1 MTSSWRA
8 RWRPRGTRRNEM
20 SRHTLSVLVEDK
32 PGVLARVASLFS
44 RRGFNIESLAVGPT
58 EVPEVSRMTIVV
70 NVTGLP
76 LEQVTKQLNKLV
88 NVLKIVELDEAS
100 SVQRAIALVKVK
112 ADAGHPGY
120 GFLSENYKFV
130 EILEQHKVKFI
141 GPSSELIRKMGDKI
155 EAKKIAKSLGLPIV
169 SGSETGI
176 KDIGEAIKISKQ
188 IGFPILIKAAGGG
201 GGKGMRIVHSED
213 KLEENIKIAQTEAK
227 KFFNNEEVFIE
238 KFFENPRHIEVQI
251 LSDGKD
257 NTVHLGERDCSV
269 QRRYQKII
277 EESPCPVISDEQRK
291 YLLDVSVNAIS
302 KLGYEG
308 AGTLEFIYDKGKF
321 YFLEMNT
328 RLQVEHPVT
337 EEVTGIDLVKRQIEI
352 ASTGK
357 LSLQQKDIT
366 FFGHAIECRIN
377 AEDPSKDFLPSAGT
391 IKTYNQPSGPGT
403 RVDSCVFQGC
413 KIPPYY
419 DSLVAKLICHG
430 KDRTSA
436 ISRLKRSLDEFVIE
450 GVSSTI
456 DLHKKILRNEDF
468 INSKYDVNWLSKTKF
483 Y

>member
-1 MTSSWRA
+1 MIKKILIANRGEIAVRVIRA
-8 RWRPRGTRRNEM
+8 CKELEIATVAVHSTADNESM
-20 SRHTLSVLVEDK
+20 HVR
-32 PGVLARVASLFS
+32 LADESICIGSQKAQDSYLNIPSLIS
-44 RRGFNIESLAVGPT
+44 AIE
-58 EVPEVSRMTIVV
+58 I
-70 NVTGLP
+70 TG
-76 LEQVTKQLNKLV
+76 
-88 NVLKIVELDEAS
+88 
-100 SVQRAIALVKVK
+100 
-112 ADAGHPGY
+112 ADAVHPGY
-120 GFLSENYKFV
+120 GFLSENYKFA
-130 EILEQHKVKFI
+130 EILEQHKIKFI

-176 KDIGEAIKISKQ
+176 KDIGEAIKISKE
-188 IGFPILIKAAGGG
+188 IGFPVLIKAAGGG

-227 KFFNNEEVFIE
+227 KFFNNDEVFIE

-277 EESPCPVISDEQRK
+277 EESPCPVINDEQRK

-357 LSLQQKDIT
+357 LNLQQKDIT

-430 KDRTSA
+430 RDRASA

-450 GVSSTI
+450 GVSTTI

>member
-1 MTSSWRA
+1 MIKKILIANRGEIAVRVIRA
-8 RWRPRGTRRNEM
+8 CKELEIATVAVHSTADNESM
-20 SRHTLSVLVEDK
+20 HVR
-32 PGVLARVASLFS
+32 LADESICIGSQKAQDSYLNIPSLIS
-44 RRGFNIESLAVGPT
+44 AIE
-58 EVPEVSRMTIVV
+58 I
-70 NVTGLP
+70 TG
-76 LEQVTKQLNKLV
+76 
-88 NVLKIVELDEAS
+88 
-100 SVQRAIALVKVK
+100 
-112 ADAGHPGY
+112 ADAVHPGY
-120 GFLSENYKFV
+120 GFLSENYKFA

-169 SGSETGI
+169 SGSEAGI
-176 KDIGEAIKISKQ
+176 NDIGEAIKISKQ

>member
-1 MTSSWRA
+1 MIKKILIANRGEIAVRVIRA
-8 RWRPRGTRRNEM
+8 CKELEIATVAVHSTADNESM
-20 SRHTLSVLVEDK
+20 HVR
-32 PGVLARVASLFS
+32 LADESICIGSQKAQDSYLNIPSLIS
-44 RRGFNIESLAVGPT
+44 AIE
-58 EVPEVSRMTIVV
+58 I
-70 NVTGLP
+70 TG
-76 LEQVTKQLNKLV
+76 
-88 NVLKIVELDEAS
+88 
-100 SVQRAIALVKVK
+100 
-112 ADAGHPGY
+112 ADAVHPGY
-120 GFLSENYKFV
+120 GFLSENYKFA
-130 EILEQHKVKFI
+130 EILEQHKIKFI

-176 KDIGEAIKISKQ
+176 KDISEAIKISKE
-188 IGFPILIKAAGGG
+188 IGFPVLIKAAGGG

-227 KFFNNEEVFIE
+227 KFFNNNEVFIE

-277 EESPCPVISDEQRK
+277 EESPCPVINDEQRK

-357 LSLQQKDIT
+357 LNLQQKDIT

-430 KDRTSA
+430 RDRASA

-450 GVSSTI
+450 GVSTTI

-468 INSKYDVNWLSKTKF
+468 VNSKYDVNWLSKTKF

>member
-1 MTSSWRA
+1 MIKKILIANRGEIAVRVIRA
-8 RWRPRGTRRNEM
+8 CKELEIATVAVHSTADNEAM
-20 SRHTLSVLVEDK
+20 HVR
-32 PGVLARVASLFS
+32 LADESICIGSQKAQDSYLNIPSLIS
-44 RRGFNIESLAVGPT
+44 AIE
-58 EVPEVSRMTIVV
+58 I
-70 NVTGLP
+70 TG
-76 LEQVTKQLNKLV
+76 
-88 NVLKIVELDEAS
+88 
-100 SVQRAIALVKVK
+100 
-112 ADAGHPGY
+112 ADAVHPGY
-120 GFLSENYKFV
+120 GFLSENYKFA
-130 EILEQHKVKFI
+130 EILEQHKIKFI

-176 KDIGEAIKISKQ
+176 KDIGEAIKISKE
-188 IGFPILIKAAGGG
+188 IGFPVLIKAAGGG

-227 KFFNNEEVFIE
+227 KFFNNDEVFIE

-251 LSDGKD
+251 LSDGKN

-277 EESPCPVISDEQRK
+277 EESPCLVINDEQRK
-291 YLLDVSVNAIS
+291 YLLNLSVNAIS

-357 LSLQQKDIT
+357 LNLQQKDIT

-430 KDRTSA
+430 RDRASA

-450 GVSSTI
+450 GVSTTI

-468 INSKYDVNWLSKTKF
+468 VNSKYDVNWLSKTKF

>member
-1 MTSSWRA
+1 MIKKILIANRGEIAVRVIRA
-8 RWRPRGTRRNEM
+8 CKELEIATVAVHSTADNESM
-20 SRHTLSVLVEDK
+20 HVR
-32 PGVLARVASLFS
+32 LADESICIGSQKAQDSYLNIPSLIS
-44 RRGFNIESLAVGPT
+44 AIE
-58 EVPEVSRMTIVV
+58 I
-70 NVTGLP
+70 TG
-76 LEQVTKQLNKLV
+76 
-88 NVLKIVELDEAS
+88 
-100 SVQRAIALVKVK
+100 
-112 ADAGHPGY
+112 ADAVHPGY
-120 GFLSENYKFV
+120 GFLSENYKFA
-130 EILEQHKVKFI
+130 EILEQHKIKFI

-176 KDIGEAIKISKQ
+176 KDISEAIKISKQ
-188 IGFPILIKAAGGG
+188 IGFPVLIKAAGGG

-227 KFFNNEEVFIE
+227 KFFNNDEVFIE

-277 EESPCPVISDEQRK
+277 EESPCPVINDEQRK

-357 LSLQQKDIT
+357 LNLQQKDII

-430 KDRTSA
+430 RDRASA

-450 GVSSTI
+450 GVSTTI

>member
-1 MTSSWRA
+1 MIKKILIANRGEIAVRVIRA
-8 RWRPRGTRRNEM
+8 CKELEIATVAVHSTADNESM
-20 SRHTLSVLVEDK
+20 HVR
-32 PGVLARVASLFS
+32 LADESICIGSQKAQDSYLNIPSLIS
-44 RRGFNIESLAVGPT
+44 AIE
-58 EVPEVSRMTIVV
+58 I
-70 NVTGLP
+70 TG
-76 LEQVTKQLNKLV
+76 
-88 NVLKIVELDEAS
+88 
-100 SVQRAIALVKVK
+100 
-112 ADAGHPGY
+112 ADAVHPGY
-120 GFLSENYKFV
+120 GFLSENYKFA
-130 EILEQHKVKFI
+130 EILEQHKIKFI

-176 KDIGEAIKISKQ
+176 KDVNEAIKISKQ
-188 IGFPILIKAAGGG
+188 IGFPVLIKAAGGG
-201 GGKGMRIVHSED
+201 GGKGMRVVHSED

-251 LSDGKD
+251 LSDGKN

-277 EESPCPVISDEQRK
+277 EESPCPVINDEERK
-291 YLLDVSVNAIS
+291 YLLDVSVSAIS

-308 AGTLEFIYDKGKF
+308 AGTIEFIYDKGKF

-357 LSLQQKDIT
+357 LSLLQKDIT

-377 AEDPSKDFLPSAGT
+377 AEDPSKNFLPSAGT
-391 IKTYNQPSGPGT
+391 VKTYNQPSGPGT

-413 KIPPYY
+413 KVPPYY

-430 KDRTSA
+430 KDRASA

-468 INSKYDVNWLSKTKF
+468 INSKYDVNWLTKTKF

>member
-1 MTSSWRA
+1 MIKKILIANRGEIAVRVIRA
-8 RWRPRGTRRNEM
+8 CKELEIATVAVHSTADNESM
-20 SRHTLSVLVEDK
+20 HVR
-32 PGVLARVASLFS
+32 LADESICIGSQKAQDSYLNIPSLIS
-44 RRGFNIESLAVGPT
+44 AIE
-58 EVPEVSRMTIVV
+58 I
-70 NVTGLP
+70 TG
-76 LEQVTKQLNKLV
+76 
-88 NVLKIVELDEAS
+88 
-100 SVQRAIALVKVK
+100 
-112 ADAGHPGY
+112 ADAVHPGY
-120 GFLSENYKFV
+120 GFLSENYKFA
-130 EILEQHKVKFI
+130 EILEQHKIKFI

-176 KDIGEAIKISKQ
+176 KDISEAIKISKE
-188 IGFPILIKAAGGG
+188 IGFPVLIKAAGGG

-227 KFFNNEEVFIE
+227 KFFNNDEVFIE

-251 LSDGKD
+251 LSDGKN

-277 EESPCPVISDEQRK
+277 EESPCPVINDEQRK

-308 AGTLEFIYDKGKF
+308 VGTLEFIYDKGKF

-430 KDRTSA
+430 RDRASA

-450 GVSSTI
+450 GVSTTI

-468 INSKYDVNWLSKTKF
+468 VNSKYDVNWLSKTKF

>member
-1 MTSSWRA
+1 MIKKILIANRGEIAVRVIRA
-8 RWRPRGTRRNEM
+8 CKELDIQTVAVHSTADNESM
-20 SRHTLSVLVEDK
+20 HVRLADESVCIGSQRAQDSYLN
-32 PGVLARVASLFS
+32 VASLIS
-44 RRGFNIESLAVGPT
+44 AIE
-58 EVPEVSRMTIVV
+58 I
-70 NVTGLP
+70 TG
-76 LEQVTKQLNKLV
+76 
-88 NVLKIVELDEAS
+88 
-100 SVQRAIALVKVK
+100 
-112 ADAGHPGY
+112 ADAVHPGY
-120 GFLSENYKFV
+120 GFLSENYKFA
-130 EILEQHKVKFI
+130 EILEQHKIKFI

-169 SGSETGI
+169 AGSETGI
-176 KDIGEAIKISKQ
+176 KDINEAKKIAKEV
-188 IGFPILIKAAGGG
+188 GFPVLIKASGGG

-213 KLEENIKIAQTEAK
+213 KLEENVKIAQSEAK

-251 LSDGKD
+251 LSDGKN

-277 EESPCPVISDEQRK
+277 EESPCPIINDEQRK

-337 EEVTGIDLVKRQIEI
+337 EEVTGVDLVKRQIEI

-357 LSLQQKDIT
+357 LSLNQKDIT

-391 IKTYNQPSGPGT
+391 IKIYNQPSGPGT

-430 KDRTSA
+430 KDRSSA
-436 ISRLKRSLDEFVIE
+436 IARLKRALDEFVID
-450 GVSSTI
+450 GVKTTI

>member
-1 MTSSWRA
+1 MIKKILIANRGEIAVRVIRA
-8 RWRPRGTRRNEM
+8 CKELEIATVAVHSTADNESM
-20 SRHTLSVLVEDK
+20 HVR
-32 PGVLARVASLFS
+32 LADESICIGSQKAQDSYLNIPSLIS
-44 RRGFNIESLAVGPT
+44 AIE
-58 EVPEVSRMTIVV
+58 I
-70 NVTGLP
+70 TG
-76 LEQVTKQLNKLV
+76 
-88 NVLKIVELDEAS
+88 
-100 SVQRAIALVKVK
+100 
-112 ADAGHPGY
+112 ADAVHPGY
-120 GFLSENYKFV
+120 GFLSENYKFA
-130 EILEQHKVKFI
+130 EILEQHKIKFI

-176 KDIGEAIKISKQ
+176 KDVNEAIKISKQ
-188 IGFPILIKAAGGG
+188 IGFPVLIKAAGGG
-201 GGKGMRIVHSED
+201 GGKGMRVVHSED

-277 EESPCPVISDEQRK
+277 EESPCPVINDEERK
-291 YLLDVSVNAIS
+291 YLLDVSVSAIS

-357 LSLQQKDIT
+357 LSLLQKDIS

-377 AEDPSKDFLPSAGT
+377 AEDPSKNFLPSAGT
-391 IKTYNQPSGPGT
+391 VKTYNQPSGPGT

-413 KIPPYY
+413 KVPPYY

-430 KDRTSA
+430 KDRASA

-468 INSKYDVNWLSKTKF
+468 INSKYDVNWLTKTKF

>member
-1 MTSSWRA
+1 MIKKILIANRGEIAVRVIRA
-8 RWRPRGTRRNEM
+8 CKELEIATVAVHSTADNESM
-20 SRHTLSVLVEDK
+20 HVR
-32 PGVLARVASLFS
+32 LADESICIGSQKAQDSYLNIPSLIS
-44 RRGFNIESLAVGPT
+44 AIE
-58 EVPEVSRMTIVV
+58 I
-70 NVTGLP
+70 TG
-76 LEQVTKQLNKLV
+76 
-88 NVLKIVELDEAS
+88 
-100 SVQRAIALVKVK
+100 
-112 ADAGHPGY
+112 ADAVHPGY
-120 GFLSENYKFV
+120 GFLSENYKFA
-130 EILEQHKVKFI
+130 EILEQHKIKFI

-176 KDIGEAIKISKQ
+176 KDVNEAIKISKQ
-188 IGFPILIKAAGGG
+188 IGFPVLIKAAGGG
-201 GGKGMRIVHSED
+201 GGKGMRVFHSED

-251 LSDGKD
+251 LSDGKN
-257 NTVHLGERDCSV
+257 NTVYLGERDCSV

-277 EESPCPVISDEQRK
+277 EGSPCPVINDEERK
-291 YLLDVSVNAIS
+291 YLLDVSVSAIS

-357 LSLQQKDIT
+357 LSLLQKDIS

-377 AEDPSKDFLPSAGT
+377 AEDPSKNFLPSAGT
-391 IKTYNQPSGPGT
+391 VKTYNQPSGPGT
-403 RVDSCVFQGC
+403 RVDSCIFQGC
-413 KIPPYY
+413 KVPPYY

-430 KDRTSA
+430 KDRASA

-468 INSKYDVNWLSKTKF
+468 INSKYDVNWLTKTKF

>member
-1 MTSSWRA
+1 MIKKILIANRGEIAVRVIRA
-8 RWRPRGTRRNEM
+8 CKELEIATVAVHSTADNESM
-20 SRHTLSVLVEDK
+20 HVR
-32 PGVLARVASLFS
+32 LADESICIGSQKAQDSYLNIPSLIS
-44 RRGFNIESLAVGPT
+44 AIE
-58 EVPEVSRMTIVV
+58 I
-70 NVTGLP
+70 TG
-76 LEQVTKQLNKLV
+76 
-88 NVLKIVELDEAS
+88 
-100 SVQRAIALVKVK
+100 
-112 ADAGHPGY
+112 ADAVHPGY
-120 GFLSENYKFV
+120 GFLSENYKFA
-130 EILEQHKVKFI
+130 EILEQHKIKFI

-176 KDIGEAIKISKQ
+176 KDISGAIKITKE
-188 IGFPILIKAAGGG
+188 IGFPVLIKAAGGG

-257 NTVHLGERDCSV
+257 NTVHLGERDCSI

-277 EESPCPVISDEQRK
+277 EESPCPVINDEQRK
-291 YLLDVSVNAIS
+291 YLLDVSINAVS

-357 LSLQQKDIT
+357 LNLQQKDII

-430 KDRTSA
+430 RDRASA

-450 GVSSTI
+450 GVSTTI

>member
-1 MTSSWRA
+1 MIKKILIANRGEIAVRVIRACKELEIQTVAVHSTADNESMHVRLADESICIGSSKA
-8 RWRPRGTRRNEM
+8 QDSYLNVP
-20 SRHTLSVLVEDK
+20 
-32 PGVLARVASLFS
+32 SLIS
-44 RRGFNIESLAVGPT
+44 AIE
-58 EVPEVSRMTIVV
+58 I
-70 NVTGLP
+70 TG
-76 LEQVTKQLNKLV
+76 
-88 NVLKIVELDEAS
+88 
-100 SVQRAIALVKVK
+100 
-112 ADAGHPGY
+112 ADAVHPGY
-120 GFLSENYKFV
+120 GFLSENYKFA
-130 EILEQHKVKFI
+130 EILEQHKIKFI

-169 SGSETGI
+169 AGSETGI
-176 KDIGEAIKISKQ
+176 KDINEAKKIAKEV
-188 IGFPILIKAAGGG
+188 GFPVLIKAAGGG
-201 GGKGMRIVHSED
+201 GGKGMRIVQSED
-213 KLEENIKIAQTEAK
+213 KLEENIKIAQSEAK

-251 LSDGKD
+251 LSDGKN

-277 EESPCPVISDEQRK
+277 EESPCPIINDEQRK

-337 EEVTGIDLVKRQIEI
+337 EEVTGVDLVKRQIEI

-357 LSLQQKDIT
+357 LSLNQKDIT

-391 IKTYNQPSGPGT
+391 IKIYNQPSGPGT

-430 KDRTSA
+430 KDRSSA
-436 ISRLKRSLDEFVIE
+436 IARLKRALDEFVID
-450 GVSSTI
+450 GVKTTI

>member
-1 MTSSWRA
+1 MIKKILIANRGEIAVRVIRA
-8 RWRPRGTRRNEM
+8 CKELEIATVAVHSTADNESM
-20 SRHTLSVLVEDK
+20 HVR
-32 PGVLARVASLFS
+32 LADESICIGSQKAQDSYLNIPSLIS
-44 RRGFNIESLAVGPT
+44 AIE
-58 EVPEVSRMTIVV
+58 I
-70 NVTGLP
+70 TG
-76 LEQVTKQLNKLV
+76 
-88 NVLKIVELDEAS
+88 
-100 SVQRAIALVKVK
+100 
-112 ADAGHPGY
+112 ADAVHPGY
-120 GFLSENYKFV
+120 GFLSENYKFA
-130 EILEQHKVKFI
+130 EILEQHKIKFI

-176 KDIGEAIKISKQ
+176 KDIGEAIKISKE
-188 IGFPILIKAAGGG
+188 IGFPVLIKAAGGG

-227 KFFNNEEVFIE
+227 KFFNNDEVFIE

-277 EESPCPVISDEQRK
+277 EESPCPVINDEQRK

-357 LSLQQKDIT
+357 LNLKQKDII

-430 KDRTSA
+430 RDRASA

-450 GVSSTI
+450 GVSTTI
-456 DLHKKILRNEDF
+456 DLHKRILRNEDF
-468 INSKYDVNWLSKTKF
+468 VNSKYDVNWLSKTKF

>member
-1 MTSSWRA
+1 MIKKILIANRGEIAVRVIRA
-8 RWRPRGTRRNEM
+8 CKELEIATVAVHSTADNESM
-20 SRHTLSVLVEDK
+20 HVR
-32 PGVLARVASLFS
+32 LADESICIGSQKAQDSYLNIPSLIS
-44 RRGFNIESLAVGPT
+44 AIE
-58 EVPEVSRMTIVV
+58 I
-70 NVTGLP
+70 TG
-76 LEQVTKQLNKLV
+76 
-88 NVLKIVELDEAS
+88 
-100 SVQRAIALVKVK
+100 
-112 ADAGHPGY
+112 ADAVHPGY
-120 GFLSENYKFV
+120 GFLSENYKFA
-130 EILEQHKVKFI
+130 EILEQHKIKFI

-176 KDIGEAIKISKQ
+176 KDVNEAIKISKQ
-188 IGFPILIKAAGGG
+188 IGFPVLIKAAGGG
-201 GGKGMRIVHSED
+201 GGKGMRVVHSED

-277 EESPCPVISDEQRK
+277 EESPCPVINDEERK
-291 YLLDVSVNAIS
+291 YLLDVSVSAIS

-468 INSKYDVNWLSKTKF
+468 VNSKYDVNWLSKTKF

>member
-1 MTSSWRA
+1 MIKKILIANRGEIAVRVIRA
-8 RWRPRGTRRNEM
+8 CKELEIATVAVHSTADNESM
-20 SRHTLSVLVEDK
+20 HVR
-32 PGVLARVASLFS
+32 LADESICIGSQKAQDSYLNIPSLIS
-44 RRGFNIESLAVGPT
+44 AIE
-58 EVPEVSRMTIVV
+58 I
-70 NVTGLP
+70 TG
-76 LEQVTKQLNKLV
+76 
-88 NVLKIVELDEAS
+88 
-100 SVQRAIALVKVK
+100 
-112 ADAGHPGY
+112 ADAVHPGY
-120 GFLSENYKFV
+120 GFLSENYKFA
-130 EILEQHKVKFI
+130 EILEQHKIKFI

-155 EAKKIAKSLGLPIV
+155 EAKKIAKNLGLPIV

-176 KDIGEAIKISKQ
+176 KDVNEAIKISKQ
-188 IGFPILIKAAGGG
+188 IGFPVLIKAAGGG
-201 GGKGMRIVHSED
+201 GGKGMRVVHSED

-277 EESPCPVISDEQRK
+277 EESPCPVINDEERK
-291 YLLDVSVNAIS
+291 YLLDVSVSAIS

-357 LSLQQKDIT
+357 LSLLQKDIT

-377 AEDPSKDFLPSAGT
+377 AEDPSKNFLPSAGT
-391 IKTYNQPSGPGT
+391 VKTYNQPSGPGT

-413 KIPPYY
+413 KVPPYY

-430 KDRTSA
+430 KDRASA

-468 INSKYDVNWLSKTKF
+468 INSKYDVNWLTKTKF

>member
-1 MTSSWRA
+1 MIKKILIANRGEIAVRVIRA
-8 RWRPRGTRRNEM
+8 CKELEIATVAVHSTADNESM
-20 SRHTLSVLVEDK
+20 HVR
-32 PGVLARVASLFS
+32 LADESICIGSQKAQDSYLNIPSLIS
-44 RRGFNIESLAVGPT
+44 AIE
-58 EVPEVSRMTIVV
+58 I
-70 NVTGLP
+70 TG
-76 LEQVTKQLNKLV
+76 
-88 NVLKIVELDEAS
+88 
-100 SVQRAIALVKVK
+100 
-112 ADAGHPGY
+112 ADAVHPGY
-120 GFLSENYKFV
+120 GFLSENYKFA
-130 EILEQHKVKFI
+130 EILEQHKIKFI

-176 KDIGEAIKISKQ
+176 KDISEAIKISKE
-188 IGFPILIKAAGGG
+188 IGFPVLIKAAGGG

-227 KFFNNEEVFIE
+227 KFFNNDEVFIE

-277 EESPCPVISDEQRK
+277 EESPCPVINDEQRK
-291 YLLDVSVNAIS
+291 YLLDLSVNAIS

-357 LSLQQKDIT
+357 LNLQQKDIT

-430 KDRTSA
+430 RDRASA

-450 GVSSTI
+450 GVNTTI

-468 INSKYDVNWLSKTKF
+468 VNSKYDVNWLSKTKF

>member
-1 MTSSWRA
+1 MIKKILIANRGEIAVRVIRA
-8 RWRPRGTRRNEM
+8 CKELEIATVAVHSTADNESM
-20 SRHTLSVLVEDK
+20 HVR
-32 PGVLARVASLFS
+32 LADESICIGSQKAQDSYLNIPSLIS
-44 RRGFNIESLAVGPT
+44 AIE
-58 EVPEVSRMTIVV
+58 I
-70 NVTGLP
+70 TG
-76 LEQVTKQLNKLV
+76 
-88 NVLKIVELDEAS
+88 
-100 SVQRAIALVKVK
+100 
-112 ADAGHPGY
+112 ADAVHPGY
-120 GFLSENYKFV
+120 GFLSENYKFA
-130 EILEQHKVKFI
+130 EILEQHKIKFI

-176 KDIGEAIKISKQ
+176 KDISEAIKISKE
-188 IGFPILIKAAGGG
+188 IGFPVLIKAAGGG
-201 GGKGMRIVHSED
+201 GGKGMRIVYSED

-227 KFFNNEEVFIE
+227 KFFNNDEVFIE

-277 EESPCPVISDEQRK
+277 EESPCPVINDEQRK

-337 EEVTGIDLVKRQIEI
+337 EKVTGIDLVKRQIEI

-357 LSLQQKDIT
+357 LNLQQKDII

-430 KDRTSA
+430 RDRASA

-450 GVSSTI
+450 GVSTTI

>member
-1 MTSSWRA
+1 MIKKILIANRGEIAVRVIRA
-8 RWRPRGTRRNEM
+8 CKELEIATVAVHSTADNESM
-20 SRHTLSVLVEDK
+20 HVR
-32 PGVLARVASLFS
+32 LADESICIGSQKAQDSYLNIPSLIS
-44 RRGFNIESLAVGPT
+44 AIE
-58 EVPEVSRMTIVV
+58 I
-70 NVTGLP
+70 TG
-76 LEQVTKQLNKLV
+76 
-88 NVLKIVELDEAS
+88 
-100 SVQRAIALVKVK
+100 
-112 ADAGHPGY
+112 ADAVHPGY
-120 GFLSENYKFV
+120 GFLSENYKFA
-130 EILEQHKVKFI
+130 EILEQHKIKFI

-176 KDIGEAIKISKQ
+176 KDISEAIKISKE
-188 IGFPILIKAAGGG
+188 IGFPVLIKAAGGG

-227 KFFNNEEVFIE
+227 KFFDNEEVFIE

-277 EESPCPVISDEQRK
+277 EESPCPVINEEQRK

-357 LSLQQKDIT
+357 LNLQQKDIV

-430 KDRTSA
+430 RDRASA

-450 GVSSTI
+450 GVSTTI

>member
-1 MTSSWRA
+1 MIKKILIANRGEIAVRVIRA
-8 RWRPRGTRRNEM
+8 CKELEIQTVAVHSTADNESM
-20 SRHTLSVLVEDK
+20 HVR
-32 PGVLARVASLFS
+32 LADESICIGSPKAQDSYLNVPSLIS
-44 RRGFNIESLAVGPT
+44 AIE
-58 EVPEVSRMTIVV
+58 I
-70 NVTGLP
+70 TG
-76 LEQVTKQLNKLV
+76 
-88 NVLKIVELDEAS
+88 
-100 SVQRAIALVKVK
+100 
-112 ADAGHPGY
+112 ADAVHPGY
-120 GFLSENYKFV
+120 GFLSENYKFA
-130 EILEQHKVKFI
+130 EILEQHKIKFI

-169 SGSETGI
+169 AGSETGI
-176 KDIGEAIKISKQ
+176 KDINEAKRIAKEV
-188 IGFPILIKAAGGG
+188 GFPVLIKAAGGG
-201 GGKGMRIVHSED
+201 GGKGMRIVQSED
-213 KLEENIKIAQTEAK
+213 KLEENIKIAQSEAK

-251 LSDGKD
+251 LSDGKN

-277 EESPCPVISDEQRK
+277 EESPCPIINDEQRK

-337 EEVTGIDLVKRQIEI
+337 EEVTGVDLVKRQIEI

-357 LSLQQKDIT
+357 LSLNQKDIT

-391 IKTYNQPSGPGT
+391 IKIYNQPSGPGT

-430 KDRTSA
+430 KDRSSA
-436 ISRLKRSLDEFVIE
+436 IARLKRALDEFVID
-450 GVSSTI
+450 GVKTTI

-468 INSKYDVNWLSKTKF
+468 IHSKYDVNWLSKTKF

>member
-1 MTSSWRA
+1 MIKKILIANRGEIAVRVIRA
-8 RWRPRGTRRNEM
+8 CKELEIATVAVHSTADNESM
-20 SRHTLSVLVEDK
+20 HVR
-32 PGVLARVASLFS
+32 LADESICIGSQKAQDSYLNIPSLIS
-44 RRGFNIESLAVGPT
+44 AIE
-58 EVPEVSRMTIVV
+58 I
-70 NVTGLP
+70 TG
-76 LEQVTKQLNKLV
+76 
-88 NVLKIVELDEAS
+88 
-100 SVQRAIALVKVK
+100 
-112 ADAGHPGY
+112 ADAVHPGY
-120 GFLSENYKFV
+120 GFLSENYKFA
-130 EILEQHKVKFI
+130 EILEQHKIKFI

-176 KDIGEAIKISKQ
+176 KDISEAIKISKE
-188 IGFPILIKAAGGG
+188 IGFPVLIKAAGGG

-227 KFFNNEEVFIE
+227 KFFNNDEVFIE

-277 EESPCPVISDEQRK
+277 EESPCPVINDEQRK

-357 LSLQQKDIT
+357 LNLQQKDIT

-430 KDRTSA
+430 RDRASA

-450 GVSSTI
+450 GVSTTI

>member
-1 MTSSWRA
+1 MIKKILIANRGEIAVRVIRA
-8 RWRPRGTRRNEM
+8 CKELEIATVAVHSTADNESM
-20 SRHTLSVLVEDK
+20 HVR
-32 PGVLARVASLFS
+32 LADESICIGSQKAQDSYLNIPSLIS
-44 RRGFNIESLAVGPT
+44 AIE
-58 EVPEVSRMTIVV
+58 I
-70 NVTGLP
+70 TG
-76 LEQVTKQLNKLV
+76 
-88 NVLKIVELDEAS
+88 
-100 SVQRAIALVKVK
+100 
-112 ADAGHPGY
+112 ADAVHPGY
-120 GFLSENYKFV
+120 GFLSENYKFA
-130 EILEQHKVKFI
+130 EILEQHKIKFI

-176 KDIGEAIKISKQ
+176 KDISEAIKISKE
-188 IGFPILIKAAGGG
+188 IGFPVLIKAAGGG

-227 KFFNNEEVFIE
+227 KFFNNDEVFIE

-277 EESPCPVISDEQRK
+277 EESPCPVINDEQRK
-291 YLLDVSVNAIS
+291 YLLDLSVNAIS

-357 LSLQQKDIT
+357 LNLQQKDIT

-430 KDRTSA
+430 RDRSSA

-450 GVSSTI
+450 GVSTTI

-468 INSKYDVNWLSKTKF
+468 VNSKYDVNWLSKTKF

>member
-1 MTSSWRA
+1 MIKKILIANRGEIAVRVIRA
-8 RWRPRGTRRNEM
+8 CKELEIATVAVHSNADNESM
-20 SRHTLSVLVEDK
+20 HVR
-32 PGVLARVASLFS
+32 LADESICIGSQKAQDSYLNIPSLIS
-44 RRGFNIESLAVGPT
+44 AIE
-58 EVPEVSRMTIVV
+58 I
-70 NVTGLP
+70 TG
-76 LEQVTKQLNKLV
+76 
-88 NVLKIVELDEAS
+88 
-100 SVQRAIALVKVK
+100 
-112 ADAGHPGY
+112 ADAVHPGY
-120 GFLSENYKFV
+120 GFLSENYKFA
-130 EILEQHKVKFI
+130 EILEQHKIKFI

-176 KDIGEAIKISKQ
+176 KDINEAIKISKE
-188 IGFPILIKAAGGG
+188 IGFPVLIKAAGGG
-201 GGKGMRIVHSED
+201 GGKGMRIVHSAD

-251 LSDGKD
+251 LSDGKN

-277 EESPCPVISDEQRK
+277 EESPCPVINDEQRK

-391 IKTYNQPSGPGT
+391 IKIYNQPSGPGT

-413 KIPPYY
+413 KIPPFY

-430 KDRTSA
+430 RDRTSA

-450 GVSSTI
+450 GVSTTI
-456 DLHKKILRNEDF
+456 DLHKKILRNQDF

>member
-1 MTSSWRA
+1 MIKKILIANRGEIAVRVIRA
-8 RWRPRGTRRNEM
+8 CKELDIQTVAVHSTADNESM
-20 SRHTLSVLVEDK
+20 HVRLADESVCIGSQKAQDSYLN
-32 PGVLARVASLFS
+32 VASLIS
-44 RRGFNIESLAVGPT
+44 AIE
-58 EVPEVSRMTIVV
+58 I
-70 NVTGLP
+70 TG
-76 LEQVTKQLNKLV
+76 
-88 NVLKIVELDEAS
+88 
-100 SVQRAIALVKVK
+100 
-112 ADAGHPGY
+112 ADAVHPGY
-120 GFLSENYKFV
+120 GFLSENYKFA
-130 EILEQHKVKFI
+130 EILEQHKIKFI

-169 SGSETGI
+169 AGSETGI
-176 KDIGEAIKISKQ
+176 KDINEAKIIAKQ
-188 IGFPILIKAAGGG
+188 VGFPVLIKAAGGG

-213 KLEENIKIAQTEAK
+213 KLEENIKIAQSEAK

-251 LSDGKD
+251 LSDGKN

-277 EESPCPVISDEQRK
+277 EESPCPVINDEQRK

-302 KLGYEG
+302 KMGYEG

-337 EEVTGIDLVKRQIEI
+337 EEVTGVDLVKRQIEI

-357 LSLQQKDIT
+357 LSLTQKDIS

-391 IKTYNQPSGPGT
+391 IKIYNQPSGPGT

-430 KDRTSA
+430 KDRASA
-436 ISRLKRSLDEFVIE
+436 IARLKRALDEFVID
-450 GVSSTI
+450 GVKTTI